1 VAAIGSTVVF
11 SGDLSGDEDLEIL
24 GQIKGKV
31 ELPSHQLTVGESG
44 RIEAEVKAKSVLV
57 LGRVAGN
64 VEASE
69 RVEIQASGIVEGD
82 VRAPRL
88 LVEEG
93 AVVNG
98 TIEMTERSEA
108 AKRPTT
114 TAATAPALRPA
125 VAAAPSQTA

>member
-1 VAAIGSTVVF
+1 MAAIGSTVVF

-24 GQIKGKV
+24 GQVKGRV
-31 ELPSHQLTVGESG
+31 ELPSHQLIVGESG
-44 RIEAEVKAKSVLV
+44 RIEAEVKAKCVLV

-69 RVEIQASGIVEGD
+69 RVEIQESGVVEGD

-88 LVEEG
+88 LVQEG

-98 TIEMTERSEA
+98 TIEMTKTAET
-108 AKRPTT
+108 AKRPSTNAPSPT
-114 TAATAPALRPA
+114 PMATAAPGGA
-125 VAAAPSQTA
+125 S

>member
-24 GQIKGKV
+24 GQVKGKV

-88 LVEEG
+88 LVQEG

-98 TIEMTERSEA
+98 TIEMTKAGEA
-108 AKRPTT
+108 GKRPASSAP
-114 TAATAPALRPA
+114 AATPIA
-125 VAAAPSQTA
+125 AAAPGSPN

>member
-1 VAAIGSTVVF
+1 MAAIGSTVVF

-24 GQIKGKV
+24 GQVKGKV

-88 LVEEG
+88 LVQEG

-98 TIEMTERSEA
+98 TIEMTKAAEA
-108 AKRPTT
+108 GKRP
-114 TAATAPALRPA
+114 ASSAPSATPIAA
-125 VAAAPSQTA
+125 VAPGSPN